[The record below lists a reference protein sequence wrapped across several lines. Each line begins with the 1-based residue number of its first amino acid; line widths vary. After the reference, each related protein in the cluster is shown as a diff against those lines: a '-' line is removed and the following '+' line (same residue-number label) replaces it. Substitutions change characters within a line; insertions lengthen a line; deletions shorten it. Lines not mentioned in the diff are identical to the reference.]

1 MLAALVLLP
10 LFLGAGVG
18 IAKRDWWVGAWTA
31 CLVFFLELVAFAV
44 YVFANLEL

>member
-1 MLAALVLLP
+1 VLAALVLLP

-18 IAKRDWWVGAWTA
+18 IAKRDWWAGVGTA
-31 CLVFFLELVAFAV
+31 CLVFFLELVAIAM